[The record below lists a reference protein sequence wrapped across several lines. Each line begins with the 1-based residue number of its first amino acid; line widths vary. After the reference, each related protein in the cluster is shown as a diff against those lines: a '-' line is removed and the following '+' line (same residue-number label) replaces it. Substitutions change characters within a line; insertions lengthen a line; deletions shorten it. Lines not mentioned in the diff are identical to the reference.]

1 MEFEFLKL
9 KLSLKLAVNKCIS
22 TLRKTTLLESK
33 SKQIDREL
41 EREINKLEDVMRE
54 KKDVASTIFSK
65 NEIKKSNISM

>member
-9 KLSLKLAVNKCIS
+9 KLSLKLAINKCIS
-22 TLRKTTLLESK
+22 TLREPTLLE

-41 EREINKLEDVMRE
+41 EREINKLEHAMRE

-65 NEIKKSNISM
+65 NETKKSNISM